1 MAKQKKSATL
11 TEQYIPSTE
20 EQAIITK
27 VYTDVDEFIN
37 RRNENYP
44 QFNYRTLTQYIDDG
58 DKRLNSYVL
67 PKNSYN
73 PPKEDWQA
81 NVPLPTIR
89 NSMKKLLA
97 GFSLQVADL
106 GMTCAGEDKP
116 KDIIRADVA
125 KNLVRGSY
133 LEEENP
139 VLDNF
144 WDAWEN
150 TAKGT
155 VVIYEGYL
163 KTRVKQKYIE
173 SYDLIT
179 GEITFKEKEV
189 DIDDKCYSYQVPL
202 TEFYPWNYYIN
213 DVQKQPKVAWI
224 RYVEQD
230 EFDLEFGHYKNAK
243 FVKTK
248 GQVKN
253 AETDSFYYRKKWVTR
268 VKDDQ
273 IEIIKI
279 YRMGSDEYVI
289 IANGVLLLDSCLL
302 WKFNG
307 KKVYPFAKTI
317 LEPFT
322 DKRFFYGK
330 SFPDIMAGEYDLYN
344 ATFSTMSD
352 RQFRAGNPGLMI
364 GVANKDAFELEDEL
378 ILGGKTRIYVED
390 VNQVKEV
397 PINGINNADVLMLK
411 LIANSIEE
419 SSPSLTGTLA
429 NKQAT
434 AREVVLANEKIE
446 EMRNMYTMMM
456 TELWRQKYQLR
467 LANIQMNYPQKSKVI
482 DDNGKEKEIY
492 RTFVI
497 TDTVLDST
505 TGERGTLAIQFRKIT
520 ATQRKKIENDIA
532 VEEETMKSL
541 GINYRKII
549 IPPEYISNGIY
560 KITVVESSIL
570 KTSMGLKQAVTM
582 EKLGAIQQM
591 FPQIFA
597 LNQKD
602 YFEEFVGAYGDKP
615 ARQLEKFNALEKAQ
629 ADQAAQ
635 LAGVGAEGEQTQ
647 AQPISSTGGGS
658 PMGGSVP
665 VNQQPK

>member
-1 MAKQKKSATL
+1 MAKQKKSETL

-20 EQAIITK
+20 EQAVITK
-27 VYTDVDEFIN
+27 AYTDVDEFIN
-37 RRNENYP
+37 RRNEKYP

-81 NVPLPTIR
+81 NVPLPTVR

-106 GMTCAGEDKP
+106 DMTCSGEDKP
-116 KDIIRADVA
+116 KDVIRADVA
-125 KNLVRGSY
+125 KNLVKGSY

-173 SYDLIT
+173 SYDLVT
-179 GEITFKEKEV
+179 GEITFNEREV

-230 EFDLEFGHYKNAK
+230 EFDIEFGQYKNAK

-253 AETDSFYYRKKWVTR
+253 AETDSFFYRKKWVTR

-279 YRMGSDEYVI
+279 YRMGSDEYVV

-330 SFPDIMAGEYDLYN
+330 SFPDIMAAEYDLYN
-344 ATFSTMSD
+344 ATFNTMSD

-397 PINGINNADVLMLK
+397 PITGINNADVLMLK

-419 SSPSLTGTLA
+419 SSPSLTGVLA
-429 NKQAT
+429 QKQAT

-505 TGERGTLAIQFRKIT
+505 TGERGTLAVQFRKIT
-520 ATQRKKIENDIA
+520 ATQRKKTENDIA

-549 IPPEYISNGIY
+549 IPPEYLSNGVY
-560 KITVVESSIL
+560 KITVVESSVL

-582 EKLGAIQQM
+582 EKLGTIQKL
-591 FPQIFA
+591 FPQIFT
-597 LNQKD
+597 LNQKE
-602 YFEEFVGAYGDKP
+602 YFEELLGSYGDKTGK
-615 ARQLEKFNALEKAQ
+615 QLEKFNALETAQ

-635 LAGVGAEGEQTQ
+635 LAGVGGEQAEPQ
-647 AQPISSTGGGS
+647 GIESTGGGS
-658 PMGGSVP
+658 QMAGSTP
-665 VNQQPK
+665 VNQ